1 MVDNYL
7 RKRYKMDTW
16 YGRTGTDVNNYHYWF
31 TIWFVAKTLTAVLLL
46 SIPVGLVL
54 AMSM

>member
-7 RKRYKMDTW
+7 RKRYKMDTCN
-16 YGRTGTDVNNYHYWF
+16 RTGTDVNNYHYWF
-31 TIWFVAKTLTAVLLL
+31 DIWFVAKTLTAVLLL